1 MKSLFIT
8 LLIAIP
14 TLVLGQKKI
23 NHKVY
28 LYGNVK
34 EKVKSTVLVRFSEAD
49 PKTDLKTVKY
59 FKELGVKTISWN
71 NLFIPGAEYSEEEFN
86 KALQE
91 NNISTIVMIGVTSR
105 SKSNYSFSNTNAY
118 ASAYSTQSSVS
129 ASGSSY
135 TSGGNVN
142 YTSGLSLK
150 MDIFSIDN
158 SFDKPVGVI
167 MGEATGDWGVASSE
181 RSIAKKILRRML
193 DGLFWEKAFEE

>member
-1 MKSLFIT
+1 MKKLDRIIRKILQEGDT
-8 LLIAIP
+8 YEKIAAKDI
-14 TLVLGQKKI
+14 QI
-23 NHKVY
+23 
-28 LYGNVK
+28 
-34 EKVKSTVLVRFSEAD
+34 
-49 PKTDLKTVKY
+49 Y
-59 FKELGVKTISWN
+59 FAEGELGKNARLKGSSFTS
-71 NLFIPGAEYSEEEFN
+71 
-86 KALQE
+86 E